1 MLCSDSVCVSKLVFS
16 LRLKSFFC
24 NLGYLKYFLENNQ
37 FCKKSGH
44 DSNSRLRL
52 GRDNV
57 IFVITM
63 HCVRKLICNH
73 GNSPLQ
79 IIRTFFSIWY
89 HIYYEHGVTD
99 LTATWLFYS
108 SLSFNITKTFRKKS
122 SSRVSNLPLTLSRRR
137 PLSSRNQFI
146 DLRSIPIEITL
157 GVNYNGCYTSVTK
170 MLQVLLFTF
179 SDLAL
184 GIVLTF
190 LNHILGVRSSLSC
203 SISLVLTTYAIP
215 FQYHIA
221 CVTDM

>member
-1 MLCSDSVCVSKLVFS
+1 MLCSNSVCVSKLVFS
-16 LRLKSFFC
+16 LRLKSFFR

-44 DSNSRLRL
+44 DSNSTLRL

-57 IFVITM
+57 IFVIIM

-73 GNSPLQ
+73 GNSPLK
-79 IIRTFFSIWY
+79 IIRTFFSIWC

-108 SLSFNITKTFRKKS
+108 SLLFNITKTFPKKS
-122 SSRVSNLPLTLSRRR
+122 SGRVSNLPLTLSRRK
-137 PLSSRNQFI
+137 PLSYRNQFI

-170 MLQVLLFTF
+170 MLQVLLLTF

-184 GIVLTF
+184 GIVFTF
-190 LNHILGVRSSLSC
+190 LNHILESDVAFR
-203 SISLVLTTYAIP
+203 VP
-215 FQYHIA
+215 
-221 CVTDM
+221 